1 MLAFLQLPSTVMQ
14 SETSVQC
21 GGLPSPDLERWHVHI
36 SQRTNA
42 GRTEVG
48 RTGHGRCCSKQAD
61 MSRQSQKVCT
71 IGQAMR
77 SSVFRPTQP
86 LKFASQTHGRRP
98 RGR

>member
-1 MLAFLQLPSTVMQ
+1 MLALLQLASTVMQ

-21 GGLPSPDLERWHVHI
+21 GCIPSVDLERWHVHI
-36 SQRTNA
+36 GQRTDA

-61 MSRQSQKVCT
+61 MYRQSQKVCT
-71 IGQAMR
+71 IGQAMC
-77 SSVFRPTQP
+77 SSLFHPTQP
-86 LKFASQTHGRRP
+86 LEFASQTHGRRS